1 MILFMVGSDVIE
13 FGDGEKSNIFVAS
26 MVVLIAYERER
37 EGCFVFVLYCL
48 VTEK

>member
-26 MVVLIAYERER
+26 MVVLIAYERGR
-37 EGCFVFVLYCL
+37 EKGALSSFYIVL
-48 VTEK
+48 